1 MYVNRLSLILVST
14 LFAFACGDDSTG
26 DLRDATP
33 PADGGDFDAGPTRED
48 AGEDAGSVD
57 EDAGGADEDA
67 GSVDDDGGVDA
78 GPIDETPP
86 ALTTSAPWQSSSRV
100 ARVSGV
106 ATDESGAPSV
116 SATID
121 GETLPVTLAD
131 DGAFELVVPL
141 APGENTLVVETTD
154 AAGNVADETLS
165 VYFGHRVSIGNSQAA
180 FLREGTL
187 HTWGRNELGQL
198 GNGTLI
204 GSRWGDDPADTRP
217 VRYAVD
223 LEGVLSVVTRQTFM
237 VALRDDGSV
246 WTWGSNGD
254 GQLGYATAS
263 DCGSAGTS
271 ACSRTPTAVP
281 GITNAIAVQ
290 AGFTHTLVLRDDGTV
305 WTFGNNGSGQLGHST
320 GVAST
325 PTPTQVPGLDDVV
338 QIAAG
343 SAVSYLLRANG
354 EVYAFGAN
362 DQGQLGLGAADSSPH
377 VTPMRVPSVSN
388 AIAVAAANTTAYAL
402 LADGTVLAWGRNHAG
417 QGGVASEATTV
428 LAPTPVLRLA
438 ADGSAS
444 ALGGVVGVA
453 GDGFVGAA
461 LHSDGSVL
469 AWGLGSLGQLG
480 QGVLPDGARDL
491 ENRRAASPVAV
502 SDADRALFVIQ
513 EIEVGA
519 GGPTLALSRDGNL
532 FGWGWSFQGSLG
544 LEGAIN
550 AWAYSS
556 PVLVMA
562 AP

>member
-1 MYVNRLSLILVST
+1 
-14 LFAFACGDDSTG
+14 
-26 DLRDATP
+26 
-33 PADGGDFDAGPTRED
+33 
-48 AGEDAGSVD
+48 
-57 EDAGGADEDA
+57 
-67 GSVDDDGGVDA
+67 
-78 GPIDETPP
+78 
-86 ALTTSAPWQSSSRV
+86 
-100 ARVSGV
+100 
-106 ATDESGAPSV
+106 
-116 SATID
+116 
-121 GETLPVTLAD
+121 
-131 DGAFELVVPL
+131 
-141 APGENTLVVETTD
+141 
-154 AAGNVADETLS
+154 
-165 VYFGHRVSIGNSQAA
+165 
-180 FLREGTL
+180 
-187 HTWGRNELGQL
+187 
-198 GNGTLI
+198 
-204 GSRWGDDPADTRP
+204 
-217 VRYAVD
+217 
-223 LEGVLSVVTRQTFM
+223 
-237 VALRDDGSV
+237 
-246 WTWGSNGD
+246 
-254 GQLGYATAS
+254 
-263 DCGSAGTS
+263 
-271 ACSRTPTAVP
+271 VP

-320 GVAST
+320 GVVST

-343 SAVSYLLRANG
+343 SAVSYVLRANG

-362 DQGQLGLGAADSSPH
+362 DQGQLGLGVADTTAH
-377 VTPMRVPSVSN
+377 ATPMPVPAVSN
-388 AIAVAAANTTAYAL
+388 AIAVAASNTTAYAL
-402 LADGTVLAWGRNHAG
+402 LADGTLLAWGRNHAG
-417 QGGVASEATTV
+417 QAGVASEATTV

-438 ADGSAS
+438 ADGSTS
-444 ALGGVVGVA
+444 PLDGVVGVA